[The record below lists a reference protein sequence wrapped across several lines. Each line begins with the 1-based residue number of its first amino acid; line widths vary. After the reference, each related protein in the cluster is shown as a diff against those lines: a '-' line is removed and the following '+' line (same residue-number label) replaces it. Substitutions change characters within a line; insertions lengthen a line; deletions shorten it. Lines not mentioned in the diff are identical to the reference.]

1 MKLVFTPDWFLE
13 GDVLIEFF
21 SFAILF
27 LFFIFA
33 YRNYKLSK
41 NKNFLYLGS
50 GFLLVALAELAT
62 VLTKLLLYYDFYAS
76 DLAHN
81 VGKMIV
87 SSNILSSIDF
97 VYYAGFFFNKLLTL
111 AGFYIIYRI
120 NMEKQARKDIIL
132 AAYFLI
138 IIALFSCIFHYY
150 LFHLTV
156 LLLIIFIM
164 QNYSAI
170 YEKNKS
176 KNTIVLIFLFGMLA
190 LSQIIF
196 LFSNIEFYAVIAQI
210 IQLVSYLILLFL
222 MMRIIGAKNDKQ
234 KKKQDRD
241 NIRYA
246 GNNTRKRR

>member
-1 MKLVFTPDWFLE
+1 MKIVFTPDWFLE

-21 SFAILF
+21 SFAILA

-33 YRNYKLSK
+33 YKNYKLSR

-50 GFLLVALAELAT
+50 GFLLVALAEVAT
-62 VLTKLLLYYDFYAS
+62 VFTKLLLYYDFYAA
-76 DLAHN
+76 DFTQN

-87 SSNILSSIDF
+87 SSNVLSSVDF
-97 VYYAGFFFNKLLTL
+97 IYYAGFFFNKLLTL

-120 NMEKQARKDIIL
+120 NMEKQAKKDIIL

-138 IIALFSCIFHYY
+138 IIALFGCIFHYY
-150 LFHLTV
+150 LFHLT
-156 LLLIIFIM
+156 LLLLLIFIM
-164 QNYSAI
+164 QNYTAI

-176 KNTIVLIFLFGMLA
+176 KNTIVLIALFGMLA

-196 LFSNIEFYAVIAQI
+196 LFSKIEFYAVIAQV

-222 MMRIIGAKNDKQ
+222 MIRIIGAKNDKQ
-234 KKKQDRD
+234 KKKQNRD

-246 GNNTRKRR
+246 GNNSRKGR